1 MNKLCFITALT
12 LGGCQTTQVV
22 EFDTTTLETSGPV
35 AVVVSSF
42 GGDVTIIADPTV
54 LRTTV
59 WARQLELGLGEI
71 PMPSLHME
79 CATYVEPTPW
89 GEIVHVVATCNDN
102 PLGIISA
109 EITVRAHSIHGV
121 TVETSHGDITLLG
134 ITGELNIRCSDGDV
148 RVVTPYVMNEDVL
161 IENRRGDIVYRVRAE
176 SSGSIDATAMNG
188 EASLDLRYGQA
199 VILPGSTGDHL
210 VAEFNGGKN
219 SLIMRTVDGNVR
231 IFVVADPVGSE
242 PWIST
247 EWLTW

>member
-1 MNKLCFITALT
+1 
-12 LGGCQTTQVV
+12 
-22 EFDTTTLETSGPV
+22 
-35 AVVVSSF
+35 
-42 GGDVTIIADPTV
+42 
-54 LRTTV
+54 
-59 WARQLELGLGEI
+59 
-71 PMPSLHME
+71 
-79 CATYVEPTPW
+79 
-89 GEIVHVVATCNDN
+89 
-102 PLGIISA
+102 
-109 EITVRAHSIHGV
+109 
-121 TVETSHGDITLLG
+121 
-134 ITGELNIRCSDGDV
+134 
-148 RVVTPYVMNEDVL
+148 MNEDVL